1 MTQDE
6 RSRTKYQVVADDLR
20 AKIAD
25 GTYAVDKR
33 LPTKEEL
40 AALYSRSLGTI
51 DRALDV
57 LRSEGVI
64 ETIHGVGTFVR
75 SPKSEADLANEGL
88 AARVARLEAQMM
100 DVYANLGLNPSTD
113 QPSSNRRVG

>member
-20 AKIAD
+20 GKITD
-25 GTYAVDKR
+25 GTYAVDSR

-40 AALYSRSLGTI
+40 VTLHSVAPGTI
-51 DRALDV
+51 DRALEV
-57 LRSEGVI
+57 LRSEGLI

-75 SPKSEADLANEGL
+75 APKTDAEVADEGL

-113 QPSSNRRVG
+113 QSTNRRVG